1 MNMRSDNKGF
11 SLVEVIIAVTIIAVL
26 TGTVGYGLSFVSGR
40 PAEECARKTV
50 SILQHARTITM
61 GKYKV
66 VLSIENHDGQISI
79 IQSTYKTQSDYD
91 SATPDI
97 TASVVSSKAVKFE
110 YSDDGTNYQELTDG
124 SSLQIEF
131 SRSTGALKS
140 KDAEDVPDESKTYW
154 KYFRI
159 SKAHTVKNIS
169 ILPLT
174 GRTEV
179 CD

>member
-1 MNMRSDNKGF
+1 MKIRTDSKGF
-11 SLVEVIIAVTIIAVL
+11 SLVEVIIAITIIAAL

-66 VLSIENHDGQISI
+66 LLSIENHGGQLSI
-79 IQSTYKTQSDYD
+79 VQNTYKSQSDYD
-91 SATPDI
+91 AAAPETI
-97 TASVVSSKAVKFE
+97 TSVISDRNVRFE
-110 YSDDGTNYQELTDG
+110 YSDDGTNYYELTDG
-124 SSLQIEF
+124 SSLQLEF

-140 KDAEDVPDESKTYW
+140 KDPAETEDTAKTYW
-154 KYFRI
+154 QYFRI

-174 GRTEV
+174 GRTEI